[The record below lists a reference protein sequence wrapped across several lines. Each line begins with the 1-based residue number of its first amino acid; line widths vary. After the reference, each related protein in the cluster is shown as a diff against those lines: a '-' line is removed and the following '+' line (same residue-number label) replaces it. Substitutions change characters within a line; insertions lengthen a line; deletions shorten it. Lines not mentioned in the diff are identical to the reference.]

1 MLYYFGS
8 DKPALKVEY
17 YQENDGHVY
26 AVLVAHFDTT
36 VWNDDGDSK
45 VKEAPV
51 DMDAVL
57 ASGDGPTL
65 PMAIRSLRSDIYQ
78 RLDVL
83 LGAGE
88 KIEIE
93 AME

>member
-8 DKPALKVEY
+8 NKPALKVNY

-26 AVLVAHFDTT
+26 ATLVCHFDTD
-36 VWNDDGDSK
+36 VSDDVEAK
-45 VKEAPV
+45 VDV
-51 DMDAVL
+51 DAVL
-57 ASGDGPTL
+57 ATGDGPTL
-65 PMAIRSLRSDIYQ
+65 PMAIRSLRNDIYQ

-93 AME
+93 AVE